1 MAILNKIRQRSLFL
15 ILIIALALFSFVL
28 ADVFRNGGADSSKQ
42 NRIATINGEDLDRK
56 EFDRKVE
63 QQLRNFGASGTTT
76 RAVNA
81 VWDQEVNRMVLEG
94 QYEELGI
101 RIGKER
107 LADLL
112 KNALQDDARFQDADG
127 FFSEAKM
134 QEFIATLKDSKNPND
149 FQGWIAFEES
159 LANTEKQEV
168 YYNLVRAGLGATLK
182 DGEVAY
188 RLDGNSVD
196 IQYVQVPYA
205 SIPDED
211 IAVTESEIQN
221 YINAHK
227 EEFQTEATRNIRFV
241 KFEEKATLDDENI
254 LKESMM
260 SYLNDEL
267 VSYNRSTQINDTLP
281 GFKVATDL
289 KEFLSENSD
298 LPYVDRFVFKK
309 DLAGI
314 VRDTVSKLEEG
325 AIYGPYKDGRYM
337 KLDRIVETRQMPDSV
352 QSRHILLSYQGALRS
367 PETRTEEEAKRL
379 ADSILTVVKRDKSA
393 FDKLAS
399 EFSSDSSNKES
410 GGDLG
415 FQNPNLFAAEFRDYI
430 VDNPKGSMDVVKTDF
445 GYHVIEVVEQRNFQ
459 KALKIA
465 SLAKEIV
472 PSDKTISD
480 VYTQTQKFEIA
491 VGDGDFEAIAKEN
504 GYTVRPVNNIGRM
517 DENLPGQG
525 PQRAIVQWAF
535 EEDAKKGDVKRF
547 QVNDGYIVAQL
558 TRKVEK
564 GVQRAED
571 VSASVIPKVRI
582 EKKAA
587 QIKSKITGTTL
598 DAIAQNQ
605 GQTVRTSGALN
616 MTSPNIAGAG
626 DEPKVV
632 GVAFGLKEGAISEPI
647 EGVKGVY
654 VIKVTKKT
662 EAPALENYGSYAAQQ
677 TQKARAGVTTKVIQA
692 LKEAADIEDNRGT
705 FY

>member
-42 NRIATINGEDLDRK
+42 NRIATINGEDLDKK

-63 QQLRNFGASGTTT
+63 QQLRNLGSSGTTT

-101 RIGKER
+101 RIGKDR

-112 KNALQDDARFQDADG
+112 KEALQNDARFQDADG
-127 FFSEAKM
+127 FYSEAKM

-149 FQGWIAFEES
+149 YQGWVVFEES
-159 LANTEKQEV
+159 LADTEKQNI
-168 YYNLVRAGLGATLK
+168 YYNLVKAGLGATLK

-196 IQYVQVPYA
+196 IQFVQVPYA

-211 IAVTESEIQN
+211 IAVSKSEIES
-221 YINAHK
+221 YINSHK
-227 EEFQTEATRNIRFV
+227 EDFQTGATRNIRFV
-241 KFEEKATLDDENI
+241 KFEEKATLEDENA

-260 SYLNDEL
+260 TYLSDNL

-298 LPYVDRFVFKK
+298 LPYTDRFVFKK

-314 VRDTVSKLEEG
+314 VRDTISKLDEG
-325 AIYGPYKDGRYM
+325 AVYGPYKDGRYM
-337 KLDRIVETRQMPDSV
+337 RLDRIVETRQMPDSV

-367 PETRTEEEAKRL
+367 SETRTEDEAKKL
-379 ADSILTVVKRDKSA
+379 ADSILGVIKKDKSS
-393 FDKLAS
+393 FDKLAA
-399 EFSSDSSNKES
+399 EFSSDASNKNE

-445 GYHVIEVVEQRNFQ
+445 GYHVIEVTEQKNFQ
-459 KALKIA
+459 KAFKIA
-465 SLAKEIV
+465 SIAKEIV

-480 VYTQTQKFEIA
+480 IYTQTQKFEIA
-491 VGDGDFEAIAKEN
+491 AGNGDFEAVAIESAYN
-504 GYTVRPVNNIGRM
+504 VRPVNNIGRM
-517 DENLPGQG
+517 DENLPGEG
-525 PQRAIVQWAF
+525 SQRTIVQWAF
-535 EEDAKKGDVKRF
+535 EEDAKVGDIKRF
-547 QVNDGYIVAQL
+547 QVNNGYIVAQI
-558 TRKVEK
+558 TRKVEE
-564 GVQRAED
+564 GLQRAED
-571 VSASVIPKVRI
+571 ASARVLPIIRKQ
-582 EKKAA
+582 KKAA
-587 QIKSKITGTTL
+587 QIKEKITGTTL

-605 GQTVRTSGALN
+605 NQTVKTSGALN

-632 GVAFGLKEGAISEPI
+632 GVAFGLNEGDISDPI
-647 EGVKGVY
+647 EGERGVY

-662 EAPALENYGSYAAQQ
+662 EAPVLENYGTYAAQQ
-677 TQKARAGVTTKVIQA
+677 AQKARAAVTTKVIEA
-692 LKEAADIEDNRGT
+692 LKAAADIEDNRGT

>member
-28 ADVFRNGGADSSKQ
+28 ADVFRNGGVDSSKQ

-63 QQLRNFGASGTTT
+63 QQVRNFGASGTMT

-94 QYEELGI
+94 QYEKLGI
-101 RIGKER
+101 RIGKDR
-107 LADLL
+107 LSDLL

-127 FFSEAKM
+127 FFSEAKI

-149 FQGWIAFEES
+149 FQGWITFEES

-196 IQYVQVPYA
+196 IQYVQVPYE

-211 IAVTESEIQN
+211 IAVTESEIHD
-221 YINAHK
+221 YINTHK
-227 EEFQTEATRNIRFV
+227 EEFQTEATRYIRFV
-241 KFEEKATLDDENI
+241 KFEEKATLEDENA

-260 SYLNDEL
+260 SYLSDEL
-267 VSYNRSTQINDTLP
+267 VSYNRATKINDTLP

-298 LPYVDRFVFKK
+298 LPYANRFIFKK

-314 VRDTVSKLEEG
+314 VRDTLSKLEEG

-337 KLDRIVETRQMPDSV
+337 KLDRIVATRQMPDSV
-352 QSRHILLSYQGALRS
+352 QSRHILVSYQGAIRS
-367 PETRTEEEAKRL
+367 SETRTEEEAKSL
-379 ADSILTVVKRDKSA
+379 ADSIFTVVKRDKSK
-393 FDKLAS
+393 FDELAS
-399 EFSSDSSNKES
+399 QFSSDSSNKEN

-445 GYHVIEVVEQRNFQ
+445 GYHIIEVTEQRNVQ

-465 SLAKEIV
+465 SLSKEII

-491 VGDGDFEAIAKEN
+491 VGNGDFEAIAKEN

-525 PQRAIVQWAF
+525 PQRTIVQWAF
-535 EEDAKKGDVKRF
+535 EEDAEKGDIKRF
-547 QVNDGYIVAQL
+547 QVNDGYIVAQI

-564 GVQRAED
+564 GVQRVED
-571 VSASVIPKVRI
+571 VSTSVIPKVRR

-587 QIKSKITGTTL
+587 QITTKITGTTL

-605 GQTVRTSGALN
+605 SQTVRTSSALN
-616 MTSPNIAGAG
+616 MTSPNIAGVG

-632 GVAFGLKEGAISEPI
+632 GVAFGLKEGTISEPI

-654 VIKVTKKT
+654 VVKVTKKT
-662 EAPALENYGSYAAQQ
+662 EATALENYGSYAAQQ

-692 LKEAADIEDNRGT
+692 LKEAAAIEDNRGT

>member
-1 MAILNKIRQRSLFL
+1 MAILNKIRSKSIYL
-15 ILIIALALFSFVL
+15 ILIIALALFAFIFSGII
-28 ADVFRNGGADSSKQ
+28 DQGGFDSSKQ
-42 NRIATINGEDLDRK
+42 NTVATINGEDLDRK

-63 QQLRNFGASGTTT
+63 QQVRRFGSTGTTT

-81 VWDQEVNRMVLEG
+81 VWDQEVNRMVLES

-101 RIGKER
+101 RIGKDR

-112 KNALQDDARFQDADG
+112 KTALQNDQRFQDADG
-127 FFSEAKM
+127 FYSEAKT
-134 QEFIATLKDSKNPND
+134 QEYIATLKDTGNSA
-149 FQGWIAFEES
+149 GYESWIVFEES
-159 LANTEKQEV
+159 LADTEKQNI
-168 YYNLVRAGLGATLK
+168 YYNLVKAGLGATLK

-196 IQYVQVPYA
+196 IQFVQVPYA

-211 IAVTESEIQN
+211 IAVSETEIKN
-221 YINAHK
+221 YINTHK
-227 EEFQTEATRNIRFV
+227 DEFLTDATRNIRFV
-241 KFEEKATLDDENI
+241 KFEEKATLEDENI
-254 LKESMM
+254 LKESMKT
-260 SYLNDEL
+260 YLSDEL

-298 LPYVDRFVFKK
+298 LPYADRFAFKK
-309 DLAGI
+309 DLAGV
-314 VRDTVSKLEEG
+314 VRDTISKLDEG
-325 AIYGPYKDGRYM
+325 GIYGPYKDGRYM

-367 PETRTEEEAKRL
+367 SATRTEDEAKNL
-379 ADSILTVVKRDKSA
+379 ADSILGVVKRDKGS
-393 FDKLAS
+393 FDKLAA
-399 EFSSDSSNKES
+399 EFSSDSSNKDA

-430 VDNPKGSMDVVKTDF
+430 VDNSKGSMDVVKTDF
-445 GYHVIEVVEQRNFQ
+445 GYHIIEVTEQKNFQ
-459 KALKIA
+459 KAFKIA
-465 SLAKEIV
+465 SIAKEIV

-491 VGDGDFEAIAKEN
+491 AGNGEFEAIAKES
-504 GYTVRPVNNIGRM
+504 GYAVRPVNNIGKM
-517 DENLPGQG
+517 DENLPGEG
-525 PQRAIVQWAF
+525 AQRTIVQWTF
-535 EEDAKKGDVKRF
+535 EEDINNGDIKRF
-547 QVNDGYIVAQL
+547 QVNDGYIVAQI
-558 TRKVEK
+558 TRKVEE

-571 VSASVIPKVRI
+571 VSARVIPTIRKQ
-582 EKKAA
+582 KKAA
-587 QIKSKITGTTL
+587 QITGKITGSDL
-598 DAIAQNQ
+598 DAIAQSQN
-605 GQTVRTSGALN
+605 QTVKTSGALN
-616 MTSPNIAGAG
+616 MNSPNIAGAG

-632 GVAFGLKEGAISEPI
+632 GVAFGLKEGDVSEPI
-647 EGVKGVY
+647 EGERGVY

-662 EAPALENYGSYAAQQ
+662 EAPALENYGTYASQQ
-677 TQKARAGVTTKVIQA
+677 AQKARLAVTTKVIAA

>member
-42 NRIATINGEDLDRK
+42 NRVATINGEDLDRK

-63 QQLRNFGASGTTT
+63 QQVRRLGANGTTT

-101 RIGKER
+101 RIGKDR

-112 KNALQDDARFQDADG
+112 KTALQNDARFQDADG
-127 FFSEAKM
+127 FYSEAKM
-134 QEFIATLKDSKNPND
+134 QEFIATLKDSGNSSD
-149 FQGWIAFEES
+149 YQSWIVFEES
-159 LANTEKQEV
+159 LADTEKQNI
-168 YYNLVRAGLGATLK
+168 YYNLVKAGLGATLK

-196 IQYVQVPYA
+196 IQFVQVPYA
-205 SIPDED
+205 SISDED
-211 IAVTESEIQN
+211 IAVSEAEIKN
-221 YINAHK
+221 YINNHK
-227 EEFQTEATRNIRFV
+227 EEFQTDATRNIRFV
-241 KFEEKATLDDENI
+241 KFEERATLEDENI

-260 SYLNDEL
+260 TYLSDEL

-289 KEFLSENSD
+289 NEFLSENSD
-298 LPYVDRFVFKK
+298 LPYTDRFVFKK
-309 DLAGI
+309 DLAGV
-314 VRDTVSKLEEG
+314 VRDTISKLNEG

-352 QSRHILLSYQGALRS
+352 QSRHVLVSYQGALRS
-367 PETRTEEEAKRL
+367 SETRTEDEAKKL
-379 ADSILTVVKRDKSA
+379 ADSILSVVKRDKSA
-393 FDKLAS
+393 FDKLAA
-399 EFSSDSSNKES
+399 EFSSDTSNKAT

-430 VDNPKGSMDVVKTDF
+430 VDNPKGSMDIVKTDF
-445 GYHVIEVVEQRNFQ
+445 GYHIIEVTEQRNFQ
-459 KALKIA
+459 TAFKIA
-465 SLAKEIV
+465 SIAKEIV

-491 VGDGDFEAIAKEN
+491 AGKGTFETVAKES
-504 GYTVRPVNNIGRM
+504 GYAVRPVNNIGRM
-517 DENLPGQG
+517 DENLPGEG
-525 PQRAIVQWAF
+525 AQRNIVQWTF
-535 EEDAKKGDVKRF
+535 GEDAKVGDVKRF
-547 QVNDGYIVAQL
+547 QINNGYIVAQI
-558 TRKVEK
+558 TRKVEE
-564 GVQRAED
+564 GLQRSED
-571 VSASVIPKVRI
+571 VSARVIPIIRKQ
-582 EKKAA
+582 KKAT
-587 QIKSKITGTTL
+587 QIKGQITGSDL
-598 DAIAQNQ
+598 NAIAQSQ
-605 GQTVRTSGALN
+605 SQTVKTSGALN
-616 MTSPNIAGAG
+616 MNSPNIAGAG

-632 GVAFGLKEGAISEPI
+632 GVAFGLNEGDVSEPI
-647 EGVKGVY
+647 EGERGVY

-662 EAPALENYGSYAAQQ
+662 EAPALENYGTYAAQQ
-677 TQKARAGVTTKVIQA
+677 TQKARLAVTTKVIAA
-692 LKEAADIEDNRGT
+692 LKEAASIEDNRGT

>member
-1 MAILNKIRQRSLFL
+1 L

-42 NRIATINGEDLDRK
+42 SRIAIINGEDLDRK

-101 RIGKER
+101 RIGEER
-107 LADLL
+107 LADLV

-168 YYNLVRAGLGATLK
+168 YYNLVKAGLGATLK

-211 IAVTESEIQN
+211 IAVTESEIQD

-241 KFEEKATLDDENI
+241 KFEEKATLEDENI

-260 SYLNDEL
+260 SYLSDEL

-298 LPYVDRFVFKK
+298 IPYADRFVFKK

-314 VRDTVSKLEEG
+314 VRDTLSKLEEG

-337 KLDRIVETRQMPDSV
+337 KLDRIVATRQMPDSV
-352 QSRHILLSYQGALRS
+352 QSRHILVSYQGALRS
-367 PETRTEEEAKRL
+367 PETRTEEEAKKL

-393 FDKLAS
+393 FDTLAS

-430 VDNPKGSMDVVKTDF
+430 ANNPKGSMDVVKTDF

-571 VSASVIPKVRI
+571 VSASVIPKVRT

-587 QIKSKITGTTL
+587 QIISKITGTTL